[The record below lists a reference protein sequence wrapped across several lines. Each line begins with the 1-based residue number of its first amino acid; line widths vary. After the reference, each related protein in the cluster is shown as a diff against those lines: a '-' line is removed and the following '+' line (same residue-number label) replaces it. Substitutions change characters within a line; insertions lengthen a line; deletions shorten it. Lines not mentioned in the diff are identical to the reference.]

1 MGRSLALKRLIKI
14 ESRLFLRRPLR
25 AAAAAATM
33 ESRFKKQV
41 AVSRRWPESLFVIV
55 RLLFFFSNVILN
67 FLFFLIE
74 ISGPA
79 LIFVLLTYVVRA
91 RQRVSAYGL
100 GPRPVQALI

>member
-1 MGRSLALKRLIKI
+1 MG
-14 ESRLFLRRPLR
+14 
-25 AAAAAATM
+25 
-33 ESRFKKQV
+33 SRFKKQV

-91 RQRVSAYGL
+91 RQRVPAYGL